1 VRLGGD
7 RGTFVINKQTPNRQ
21 IWLASPVRWD
31 TSSSTACMGRAVCT
45 RYNHFESHA
54 WDPASAQWP
63 VPVRFRAWRRMDVS
77 EGRTQAARQAAE
89 GALTSLRWASTTAV
103 AWRVILYTFFAPAW
117 YTNALKIAL
126 RQTHLSADALLC
138 ATRARILHE
147 QQVYHSG
154 PLAVSVRHLQTAAR
168 RNCVDTD
175 VWCTSAAGAGAQPE
189 QRLPGTFL
197 DTAVV
202 RYNECATAA

>member
-1 VRLGGD
+1 
-7 RGTFVINKQTPNRQ
+7 
-21 IWLASPVRWD
+21 
-31 TSSSTACMGRAVCT
+31 
-45 RYNHFESHA
+45 
-54 WDPASAQWP
+54 
-63 VPVRFRAWRRMDVS
+63 MDVS

-89 GALTSLRWASTTAV
+89 GALTSLRWNSTTAV
-103 AWRVILYTFFAPAW
+103 AWRVILYTFLAPAW
-117 YTNALKIAL
+117 YTNTL

-168 RNCVDTD
+168 RNSVDTD
-175 VWCTSAAGAGAQPE
+175 VWCTSAAGASAQPE
-189 QRLPGTFL
+189 QRLPGTFP

-202 RYNECATAA
+202 RYNECATAACSPCVSNRKAPS